1 MILAD
6 TSIWIELLNGRLA
19 QKIAMDKML
28 LRMVTCGPIVQEVI
42 QGLRAGHERDSFRLA
57 LLAIPC
63 LSNPLPLR
71 TFLAAAD
78 IYAQGRRRGYTIRA
92 SADCLIAA
100 IAIENRVPVWH
111 RDRDFATIAE
121 YTDLSAIGRI

>member
-19 QKIAMDKML
+19 KEIAVDDLL
-28 LRMVTCGPIVQEVI
+28 LRLVTCGPIVQEVI
-42 QGLRAGHERDSFRLA
+42 QGLRAGPERDSFRLA
-57 LLAIPC
+57 FLAIPC
-63 LSNPLPLR
+63 LSDPLPLHR
-71 TFLAAAD
+71 FLSAAE

-100 IAIENRVPVWH
+100 IAIENRIPVWH
-111 RDRDFATIAE
+111 RDRDFAVIAK
-121 YTDLSAIGRI
+121 YTDLIAVERF